1 MNYSLIL
8 YDSRSG
14 STFLSSILNQY
25 SGILMLPETRMPYH
39 ILLDKNQVYNSNE
52 KLHNLLD
59 SIYEEK
65 QFLEL
70 NIKRDEVLSTAL
82 VNNNLT
88 KEKILELILRL
99 YFKEHELEDKE
110 IILKIPAPYYVLDQ
124 LHEFLKIMKVIH
136 LVRDGRAVFYSKLS
150 SKSLTKKSFEKNLL
164 IAAVGW
170 KKKINI
176 FNSYKGVKINI
187 RYEDLILDSEKEVN
201 KILDLLNLS
210 ESRRIK
216 IKKRSA
222 YFKLIGKEQ
231 KEFHQNITK
240 NPKEINP
247 NKFLNNLSKGQIA
260 LYEWVAKDVLH
271 EMGYKIY
278 SENYSF
284 FNNTVTTVPL
294 FFKYVLHFLFS
305 RSKLVFEAI
314 LDGRFKHKFRDKL
327 IAFKYKQNTHSN

>member
-39 ILLDKNQVYNSNE
+39 ILLDKNQVYNTNE

-70 NIKRDEVLSTAL
+70 NINRDEVLSNVL
-82 VNNNLT
+82 VNDNLT
-88 KEKILELILRL
+88 KEKILEEILRL
-99 YFKEHELEDKE
+99 YFKEHEFEDKE
-110 IILKIPAPYYVLDQ
+110 IILKIPAPYYVLNQ
-124 LHEFLKIMKVIH
+124 LNKFLKTMKVIH

-150 SKSLTKKSFEKNLL
+150 SKSLKKKSFEKNLL
-164 IAAVGW
+164 YAAVGW
-170 KKKINI
+170 KRKINI
-176 FNSYKGVKINI
+176 FNNFKGIKINI
-187 RYEDLILDSEKEVN
+187 RYEDLILDSEKEAN
-201 KILDLLNLS
+201 KILDLLNFP
-210 ESRRIK
+210 ESRRVK

-247 NKFLNNLSKGQIA
+247 NKFLNNLSKAQLA
-260 LYEWVAKDVLH
+260 LYEWVAKDLLN

-278 SENYSF
+278 SENYSI
-284 FNNTVTTVPL
+284 FNNTVTTFPL
-294 FFKYVLHFLFS
+294 LFKYVLHFLFS
-305 RSKLVFEAI
+305 RFKLVFEAI
-314 LDGRFKHKFRDKL
+314 LDGRFQYKLRDKL
-327 IAFKYKQNTHSN
+327 IAFKFKHNTHLN